1 MQTKV
6 ERQHDKEPPE
16 TGPYIF
22 PSRAQSPCSSI
33 VVLSLRLVEKQNLS
47 NMYNRSIYIRRRF
60 EHTYPLAFSSPIDIC
75 SSNSLTIAF
84 FAAIM
89 EVEEKAAA
97 SPLSPMG
104 PMES

>member
-1 MQTKV
+1 MGSGYVAAALKSEQYV
-6 ERQHDKEPPE
+6 QQINLYPPSFRA
-16 TGPYIF
+16 YI
-22 PSRAQSPCSSI
+22 
-33 VVLSLRLVEKQNLS
+33 
-47 NMYNRSIYIRRRF
+47 
-60 EHTYPLAFSSPIDIC
+60 PLAFSSPIDIC

>member
-1 MQTKV
+1 MTKSHQ
-6 ERQHDKEPPE
+6 RQGHIFSRLAHKAHVPLLLFSLAKAGEAKSEQYVQQINLYPPSFRA
-16 TGPYIF
+16 YI
-22 PSRAQSPCSSI
+22 
-33 VVLSLRLVEKQNLS
+33 
-47 NMYNRSIYIRRRF
+47 
-60 EHTYPLAFSSPIDIC
+60 PLAFSSPIDIC